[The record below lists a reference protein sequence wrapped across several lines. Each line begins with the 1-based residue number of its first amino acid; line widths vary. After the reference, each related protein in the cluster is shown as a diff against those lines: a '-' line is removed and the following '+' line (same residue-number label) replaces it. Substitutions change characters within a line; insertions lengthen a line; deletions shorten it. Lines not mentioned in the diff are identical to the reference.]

1 MQKKFLQGIF
11 LIALMLYPVIVFT
24 GLQFFPVSWVAL
36 LLAGLLAVRLLLL
49 RTRDKKPA
57 GPLGKPTAIITLI
70 AFVVL
75 MLSALQESEI
85 GVRLY
90 PLIINLAMLA
100 IFVWSLSHP
109 PTIIERFA
117 RLQDP
122 ELSPEGVN
130 YTRRVTQIWCGYFI
144 LNSII
149 TSYTI
154 FWGSLSL
161 WTWYN
166 GFIAYILLG
175 TLITSEWL
183 YRYFFIKQHD

>member
-1 MQKKFLQGIF
+1 
-11 LIALMLYPVIVFT
+11 MLYPVIVFT
-24 GLQFFPVSWVAL
+24 GLQFFPVSWVAA
-36 LLAGLLAVRLLLL
+36 LLASLLAARLFLF
-49 RTRDKKPA
+49 RSKHSEISS
-57 GPLGKPTAIITLI
+57 PLGKPTATITLI
-70 AFVVL
+70 AFIVL
-75 MLSALQESEI
+75 ILSALQESEI

-90 PLIINLAMLA
+90 PLIINLAMLS
-100 IFVWSLSHP
+100 IFAWSLNHP

-117 RLQDP
+117 RMQDP
-122 ELSPEGVN
+122 ELSPEGVR

-144 LNSII
+144 ANSFF